1 MEVCRYGDCLLS
13 RGETSGVPGHGRI
26 SVQLCEL
33 PWVPKGRF
41 KQSLIKEGKGFRD
54 KRGTTKKQYYSLGQ
68 SPCSISRGTH
78 NNVFELFIE
87 PEPPTEGINLLHSI
101 EDFVVVQ
108 SLSPVQL
115 FVTP

>member
-1 MEVCRYGDCLLS
+1 MVIVCLLS
-13 RGETSGVPGHGRI
+13 RGETSGAPGHGRI

-41 KQSLIKEGKGFRD
+41 KQLLINEVKGFRD
-54 KRGTTKKQYYSLGQ
+54 KRGTTKKQYYSLGL

-78 NNVFELFIE
+78 NNIFELFIE
-87 PEPPTEGINLLHSI
+87 PEPPTEWVNILHSI
-101 EDFVVVQ
+101 EDFVVVVQ
-108 SLSPVQL
+108 LLSPVQL